1 MAGDDASTG
10 AEVDAGFEFAFDNEA
25 FSDRVLRIEIVGSH
39 DAPGSGSG
47 SGASRKRRREDDDG
61 DDGKDIESSCTLMAL
76 MGTPVLRV
84 NTMHISSAILA
95 AQSPFFLKLFSN
107 GMKESE
113 QRDATVTIADSE
125 EEAFIEL
132 LRFMYCGKL
141 TPTTEPTLLVD
152 ILMAADK
159 FEVVSCMKLCGQRL
173 IDQPMT
179 PESAVKCLDLP
190 RSISMASAVKE
201 AAKTFLA
208 ERYKEFLSTEFQ
220 NELMR
225 IPLAGIL
232 AILSRNR
239 LGVESEGSMYDFLLR
254 WACLQYPNSE
264 ERHKILSW
272 QLLPL
277 VPRALSMTDAV
288 LIDHPSCIINF
299 TIKREKCLGLFL
311 SGVLRSQPFHCAG
324 RGFLLLADCRMIE
337 QVPFFAI
344 LVKMLEEDKGAASG
358 TIDYIIGFKT
368 RPSLKFST
376 KHCRATTS
384 NIRRG
389 VGCMI
394 PWSKF
399 IADDRHFIDGKV
411 HLRVQVKITPQ
422 P

>member
-1 MAGDDASTG
+1 
-10 AEVDAGFEFAFDNEA
+10 
-25 FSDRVLRIEIVGSH
+25 
-39 DAPGSGSG
+39 
-47 SGASRKRRREDDDG
+47 
-61 DDGKDIESSCTLMAL
+61 MAL

-84 NTMHISSAILA
+84 NTIHISSAILA
-95 AQSPFFLKLFSN
+95 AQSTFFLKLFSN
-107 GMKESE
+107 GMKESD
-113 QRDATVTIADSE
+113 QRHATVTIADSE
-125 EEAFIEL
+125 EKAFIEL
-132 LRFMYCGKL
+132 LRFMYSGKL

-179 PESAVKCLDLP
+179 PESAVRCLDIP

-201 AAKTFLA
+201 VAKTFLA
-208 ERYKEFLSTEFQ
+208 ERYKEFLSTK
-220 NELMR
+220 
-225 IPLAGIL
+225 
-232 AILSRNR
+232 
-239 LGVESEGSMYDFLLR
+239 

-264 ERHKILSW
+264 QRHKILSSR
-272 QLLPL
+272 LLPL
-277 VPRALSMTDAV
+277 VPRTLSMTDAV

-299 TIKREKCLGLFL
+299 TIKREKCLGLFP

-324 RGFLLLADCRMIE
+324 RGFCLLADCKMIE

-344 LVKMLEEDKGAASG
+344 LVKMLEEDRGAASG
-358 TIDYIIGFKT
+358 AIDYIIGFKT

-399 IADDRHFIDGKV
+399 IADDSHFIDGKV
-411 HLRVQVKITPQ
+411 HLRVQVKITPE

>member
-1 MAGDDASTG
+1 MALC
-10 AEVDAGFEFAFDNEA
+10 VYLPCLFA
-25 FSDRVLRIEIVGSH
+25 
-39 DAPGSGSG
+39 
-47 SGASRKRRREDDDG
+47 G
-61 DDGKDIESSCTLMAL
+61 DDGKDIDSSCTVMAL
-76 MGTPVLRV
+76 MGGTPVLRV
-84 NTMHISSAILA
+84 NTIHISSAILA
-95 AQSPFFLKLFSN
+95 AQSTFFLKLFSN
-107 GMKESE
+107 GMKESD
-113 QRDATVTIADSE
+113 QRHATVTIADSE
-125 EEAFIEL
+125 EKAFIEL
-132 LRFMYCGKL
+132 LRFMYSGKL

-159 FEVVSCMKLCGQRL
+159 FEVESCMKLCGQRL

-179 PESAVKCLDLP
+179 PESAARCLDLP

-201 AAKTFLA
+201 AAKKFLA
-208 ERYKEFLSTEFQ
+208 ERYKEFLSTKFQ
-220 NELMR
+220 DELMR

-239 LGVESEGSMYDFLLR
+239 LGMECEGSIYDFLLR

-264 ERHKILSW
+264 ERHQILSSR
-272 QLLPL
+272 LLPL
-277 VPRALSMTDAV
+277 VTRALSMTDAV

-324 RGFLLLADCRMIE
+324 RGFLLMADCRMIE

-368 RPSLKFST
+368 RPSLKFSS

-399 IADDRHFIDGKV
+399 IADDSHFIDGKV
-411 HLRVQVKITPQ
+411 HLRVQVKVTPQ

>member
-10 AEVDAGFEFAFDNEA
+10 TEVDAGGFEFAFDNEA

-39 DAPGSGSG
+39 DAPA
-47 SGASRKRRREDDDG
+47 SGASRKRRREDADG
-61 DDGKDIESSCTLMAL
+61 DDGKDIDSSCTVMAL

-84 NTMHISSAILA
+84 NTIHISSAILA
-95 AQSPFFLKLFSN
+95 AQSTFFLKLFSN
-107 GMKESE
+107 GMKESD
-113 QRDATVTIADSE
+113 QRHATVTIADSE
-125 EEAFIEL
+125 EKAFIEL
-132 LRFMYCGKL
+132 LRFMYSGKL

-179 PESAVKCLDLP
+179 PESAVRCLDIP

-201 AAKTFLA
+201 VAKTFLA
-208 ERYKEFLSTEFQ
+208 ERYKEFLSTKFQ
-220 NELMR
+220 DELMR
-225 IPLAGIL
+225 IPLAGIQV
-232 AILSRNR
+232 ILSRNR
-239 LGVESEGSMYDFLLR
+239 LGIESEGSIYDFLLR

-264 ERHKILSW
+264 QRHKILSSR
-272 QLLPL
+272 LLPL
-277 VPRALSMTDAV
+277 VPRTLSMTDAV

-299 TIKREKCLGLFL
+299 TIKREKCLGLFP

-324 RGFLLLADCRMIE
+324 RGFCLLADCKMIE

-344 LVKMLEEDKGAASG
+344 LVKMLEEDRGAASG
-358 TIDYIIGFKT
+358 AIDYIIGFKT

-399 IADDRHFIDGKV
+399 IADDSHFIDGKV
-411 HLRVQVKITPQ
+411 HLRVQVKITPE

>member
-10 AEVDAGFEFAFDNEA
+10 AEVDAGGFEFAFDNEA
-25 FSDRVLRIEIVGSH
+25 FSDRVLRIEIVSSH
-39 DAPGSGSG
+39 DAPASG
-47 SGASRKRRREDDDG
+47 SGASRKRRREDAQGDG
-61 DDGKDIESSCTLMAL
+61 GEDIESSCTLMAL
-76 MGTPVLRV
+76 MGTPVSRV
-84 NTMHISSAILA
+84 NTIHISSAILA
-95 AQSPFFLKLFSN
+95 AQSPFFLKLFSD
-107 GMKESE
+107 GMKESD
-113 QRDATVTIADSE
+113 QRHATVTIVDSE
-125 EEAFIEL
+125 EKAFIEL

-159 FEVVSCMKLCGQRL
+159 FEVVSCMKLCAQRL

-179 PESAVKCLDLP
+179 PESAVRCLDLP

-208 ERYKEFLSTEFQ
+208 ERYKEFLSTKFQ
-220 NELMR
+220 DELMR
-225 IPLAGIL
+225 VPLAGIL

-239 LGVESEGSMYDFLLR
+239 LGMESEGPIYDFLLR

-264 ERHKILSW
+264 ERHQILSSR
-272 QLLPL
+272 LLPL

-299 TIKREKCLGLFL
+299 TIKREKCLGLFV

-324 RGFLLLADCRMIE
+324 RGFLLLADRRMIE
-337 QVPFFAI
+337 QVPYFGI
-344 LVKMLEEDKGAASG
+344 SIKMLEEDKEAVSGA
-358 TIDYIIGFKT
+358 IDYIIGFKT
-368 RPSLKFST
+368 RPSLKFIT

-399 IADDRHFIDGKV
+399 IADDSHFIDGKV
-411 HLRVQVKITPQ
+411 HLRVQVKVTPQ